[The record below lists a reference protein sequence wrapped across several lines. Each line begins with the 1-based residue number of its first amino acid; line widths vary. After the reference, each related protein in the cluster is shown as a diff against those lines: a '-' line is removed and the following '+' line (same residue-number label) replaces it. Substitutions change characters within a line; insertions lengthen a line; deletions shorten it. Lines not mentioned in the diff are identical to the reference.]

1 MTVTMPPLNI
11 WQKDLVTEYSNN
23 KHGKWFVIKSPRQ
36 VGKSVVLEYLL
47 IMASL
52 SEPNSISMAISPVTA
67 QSRKL
72 FQEIVSTTQP
82 IIQKSNA
89 GLLTI
94 EFINGSSIH
103 FKSCEQGDNVRGFT
117 TKRAGILCVDEAAFI
132 DSDFFYN
139 ICVPITN
146 VYKSDIFLFST
157 PKYKQGLFYE
167 LYTDGL
173 TNHSNVLTFDW
184 TTYDLSKYLPKE
196 VLDMYKSKLPKLTFQ
211 AEYLAEFI
219 DGDGTVFSNYKDCV
233 NVTEINTNEP
243 LFIGVDWGTG
253 TGKDDTAITVGQ
265 NLNTIV
271 NIHRV
276 YYFNDKR
283 VNDTIEYICK
293 IVNYYISKGFKDI
306 TIVVEK
312 NSIGNIYFDLL
323 RDEIEMLEDNY
334 NSTSDWADE
343 VSITTRTFT
352 TTNTSKKRIVEM
364 LCTLFEQKNIIIP
377 NDTKLLTQLSMFEAK
392 INELGTVKYAG
403 ANGSHD
409 DLVMSLCILIS
420 ALWNISEEKDG

>member
-11 WQKDLVTEYSNN
+11 WQQDLVTQYSNN

-72 FQEIVSTTQP
+72 FQEIVSTAQP

-89 GLLTI
+89 GLLSI
-94 EFINGSSIH
+94 EFINGSCIH

-233 NVTEINTNEP
+233 NVTEINPNEP

-265 NLNTIV
+265 NLNAMV

-276 YYFNDKR
+276 YSFNDKR
-283 VNDTIEYICK
+283 VNDTIEYICQ
-293 IVNYYISKGFKDI
+293 IVNYYISIGFKDI

-334 NSTSDWADE
+334 NSTSNWADE
-343 VSITTRTFT
+343 ISITTRTFN
-352 TTNTSKKRIVEM
+352 TTNSSKKRIVEM

-377 NDTKLLTQLSMFEAK
+377 NDNKLLTQLSMFEAK

-420 ALWNISEEKDG
+420 ALWNISEDKDG

>member
-72 FQEIVSTTQP
+72 FQEIVSTAQP

-89 GLLTI
+89 GLLSI
-94 EFINGSSIH
+94 EFINGSCIH

-265 NLNTIV
+265 NLNAMV

-334 NSTSDWADE
+334 NSTSNWADE
-343 VSITTRTFT
+343 ISITTRTFN
-352 TTNTSKKRIVEM
+352 TTNASKKRIVEM

-377 NDTKLLTQLSMFEAK
+377 NDNKLLTQLSMFEAK

-420 ALWNISEEKDG
+420 ALWNISEDKDG

>member
-1 MTVTMPPLNI
+1 MPPLNI
-11 WQKDLVTEYSNN
+11 WQQDLVTQYSNN

-72 FQEIVSTTQP
+72 FQEIVSTAQP

-89 GLLTI
+89 GLLSI
-94 EFINGSSIH
+94 EFINGSCIH

-233 NVTEINTNEP
+233 NVTEINPNEP

-265 NLNTIV
+265 NLNAMV

-276 YYFNDKR
+276 YSFNDKR
-283 VNDTIEYICK
+283 VNDTIEYICQ
-293 IVNYYISKGFKDI
+293 IVNYYISIGFKDI

-334 NSTSDWADE
+334 NSTSNWADE
-343 VSITTRTFT
+343 ISITTRTFN
-352 TTNTSKKRIVEM
+352 TTNSSKKRIVEM

-377 NDTKLLTQLSMFEAK
+377 NDNKLLTQLSMFEAK

-420 ALWNISEEKDG
+420 ALWNISEDKDG

>member
-1 MTVTMPPLNI
+1 
-11 WQKDLVTEYSNN
+11 
-23 KHGKWFVIKSPRQ
+23 
-36 VGKSVVLEYLL
+36 
-47 IMASL
+47 
-52 SEPNSISMAISPVTA
+52 
-67 QSRKL
+67 L
-72 FQEIVSTTQP
+72 FQEIVSTAQP

-184 TTYDLSKYLPKE
+184 TTYDLSKYLPKD

-276 YYFNDKR
+276 YYFNYKR

-343 VSITTRTFT
+343 ISITTRTFN
-352 TTNTSKKRIVEM
+352 TTNASKKRIVEM

-377 NDTKLLTQLSMFEAK
+377 NDNKLLTQLSMFEAK

-420 ALWNISEEKDG
+420 ALWNISEDKDG

>member
-11 WQKDLVTEYSNN
+11 WQHDLVTQYSNN

-72 FQEIVSTTQP
+72 FQEIVSTAQP

-89 GLLTI
+89 GLLSI
-94 EFINGSSIH
+94 EFINGSCIH

-233 NVTEINTNEP
+233 NVTEINPNEP
-243 LFIGVDWGTG
+243 LFISVDWGTG

-334 NSTSDWADE
+334 NSTSNWADE
-343 VSITTRTFT
+343 ISITTRTFT

>member
-11 WQKDLVTEYSNN
+11 WQQDLVEQFNTYR
-23 KHGKWFVIKSPRQ
+23 HGKWFVIKSPRQ

-47 IMASL
+47 ILASL
-52 SEPNSISMAISPVTA
+52 SEPNSVSMAISPVTA

-72 FQEIVSTTQP
+72 FQEIVTTTQP
-82 IIQKSNA
+82 IIKKSNG
-89 GLLTI
+89 GLLSI
-94 EFINGSSIH
+94 EFLNGSVIY

-117 TKRAGILCVDEAAFI
+117 TKRSGILCVDEAAFI

-167 LYTDGL
+167 LYMDGL
-173 TNHSNVLTFDW
+173 SQNSNVMTFDW
-184 TTYDLSKYLPKE
+184 AQYDLSKYLPDD
-196 VLDMYKSKLPKLTFQ
+196 VLKLYKTKLPKLTYQ

-219 DGDGTVFSNYKDCV
+219 DGDGTVFTNYKDCV
-233 NVTEINTNEP
+233 GATQINSSEP
-243 LFIGVDWGTG
+243 LYIGVDWGTG

-265 NLNTIV
+265 NLNGTSH
-271 NIHRV
+271 IHRV

-283 VNDTIEYICK
+283 ATETINYFNK
-293 IVNYYISKGFKDI
+293 IISYYISKGFRDI
-306 TIVVEK
+306 SIVVEK
-312 NSIGNIYFDLL
+312 NSIGNIYYDLL
-323 RDEIEMLEDNY
+323 RDEVEMIEN
-334 NSTSDWADE
+334 NHNTTSDWRDE
-343 VSITTRTFT
+343 VSITVQTFN
-352 TTNTSKKRIVEM
+352 TTNQSKKRIIEM

-377 NDTKLLTQLSMFEAK
+377 DDNKLLTQLSMFEAK

-420 ALWNISEEKDG
+420 VLWNVSEKDEE